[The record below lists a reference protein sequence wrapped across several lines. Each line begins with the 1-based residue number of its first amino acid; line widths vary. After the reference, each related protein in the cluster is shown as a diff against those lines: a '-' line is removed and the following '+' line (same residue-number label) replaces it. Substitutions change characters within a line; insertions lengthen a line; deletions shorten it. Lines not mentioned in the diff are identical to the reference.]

1 MSWACFAVGTFA
13 VVKVCIINLYHK
25 YTHTH
30 LYYSF
35 TFFYW
40 IINTITQDFN
50 SSRIGTS
57 TLISSFRIIF
67 QGLSFISEYR
77 ATSCKIEQELKV
89 NKKLS
94 LFLIFSLLAFS
105 LKNIIIFPQVQ
116 YKILDRE
123 KFFPSDRAAGNRE
136 GKYSTLRYNMI
147 NCAENLLSRHQ
158 STTDFGFV

>member
-1 MSWACFAVGTFA
+1 MQYKHK
-13 VVKVCIINLYHK
+13 VVFEFCEKKVIWYV
-25 YTHTH
+25 
-30 LYYSF
+30 
-35 TFFYW
+35 
-40 IINTITQDFN
+40 
-50 SSRIGTS
+50 TS

-67 QGLSFISEYR
+67 QDLSFISKYR

-105 LKNIIIFPQVQ
+105 LKNIFIFPQVQ

-158 STTDFGFV
+158 STTDFGFVQTFNATPTD